1 MNNEE
6 FLQYVQFDLFCCTV
20 TLNLGMITKSPHL
33 ANSWRNVVIGI
44 SLTILAMLL
53 ALHNLYPSLRP
64 YTQPFFQLSYYNKDG
79 DFYVQGWDDVYFVI
93 SAALALTAVRAFA
106 IEWVLRPLAQ
116 RAGLK
121 RKASVRFAEQGWQAM
136 YYSTVWAVGLVRAH
150 PGGKR
155 QQKGK
160 CELTKFHSSTY
171 GRTPT
176 TGVTSAQ
183 SGQSGPRDQCRA

>member
-1 MNNEE
+1 MPAILHVLSHCI
-6 FLQYVQFDLFCCTV
+6 F
-20 TLNLGMITKSPHL
+20 TLNLGMVKQSPHL

-136 YYSTVWAVGLVRAH
+136 YYSAVWAVGLVRVH
-150 PGGKR
+150 SRKKR

-160 CELTKFHSSTY
+160 CGLTTRCHFSTY

-176 TGVTSAQ
+176 TGVISGQ
-183 SGQSGPRDQCRA
+183 SGQSGPHDQCRV